1 MCSVNNYFRG
11 QKPHPRHKR
20 CMDWSWTTHIVVFC
34 QLNAHNALRAGG
46 PFGIVPL
53 QPVSQSNY
61 SWCLWTCPVTDAGAV
76 SYWCCGRPVRFH
88 WNHPSPLSASVRIR
102 LDPPPLLSADVLYG
116 WPFILPNCCTLLLL
130 LQFCVM
136 CNASFSPSDSSHS
149 HSFSN
154 ASLAESFFAQTCFT
168 WWDSLVNA
176 WFFKLA

>member
-102 LDPPPLLSADVLYG
+102 LDPLLCSVRTSFMDDPLSSLTAAPCCCFCSFASCAMRHFHPQTLA
-116 WPFILPNCCTLLLL
+116 IHTASQMLP
-130 LQFCVM
+130 
-136 CNASFSPSDSSHS
+136 
-149 HSFSN
+149 
-154 ASLAESFFAQTCFT
+154 
-168 WWDSLVNA
+168 
-176 WFFKLA
+176 